1 MEAIDLKVEIA
12 VAAGAALQE
21 GSPEPFQSLDRL
33 LDAVDET
40 RQMQGLADI
49 SGGALSVQPLRPASY
64 YLHGFALARLGR
76 TDEAAKVL
84 GSLCGKLEQEGKWG
98 VLAVLLP
105 KVIDAAPTVDA
116 ARSLAKLGET
126 AGIDKVDPEIL
137 ARTYELYPDEE
148 RLAYLMGEHAAAAG
162 ENEKARDYWAE
173 SLDGFVGLR
182 RYDRLEEALL
192 KVTESD
198 RPEHQRHVLGVLHRL
213 ADQNQ
218 WSRLG
223 TFLEIAVPG
232 VRSAGLMGDLWKRVL
247 HVFPK
252 APEEA
257 GLRKWIRTLAP
268 EAFPAAEGILDLL
281 GRSGILDPQIRI
293 ESSIKQLETLLDFA
307 PGFHI
312 LHASW
317 GIGRVR
323 LNDGDTLVLDFHE
336 TKNHRMKLSLARRAL
351 IVLPPDD
358 LRVLQAEDPEELK
371 RLVRAQPAE
380 IIVRALRSAK
390 GEAST
395 QELRRNLTGQG
406 IISTSGWTSFWK
418 EARAALESDERT
430 DLSQSFRQ
438 VYRLRAEGEEADDLQ
453 PLPIIEPRRGI
464 RPNLNLV
471 RRFLDQH
478 PEESARASRT
488 YTPIL
493 ERWGRDEKSS
503 AEDRMA
509 VHLQLHRWRGE
520 IREDFIGAL
529 NDCLDAAVE
538 MSSFSD
544 SKDQELLAHAAVDS
558 QEHWKKGVLFVLS
571 ARAAAIRDLARVRMR
586 RDPAESRSTLIE
598 LLRDPYDR
606 PQAALAI
613 LDLVLEDPCQPFA
626 PDPWLAALG
635 ATLLVDTA
643 SKEPVR
649 KQALVWLSIAGP
661 LAEKLR
667 TMEPEPGN
675 AERWAVVLRRWRTS
689 ERYLRPILEFLAAT
703 GHSELVGEIRAAH
716 AERTDR
722 ILGAAA
728 SAATT
733 DYRGHIMTR
742 ATYQKFLHE
751 RNQLVWELKY
761 TVAKAIQKAREH
773 GDLRENA
780 EYDAAKAKQSD
791 FAQQISGLSIR
802 LAQAKLIENLQIP
815 SDEVAPGTE
824 ILVEDVVTREKRTI
838 WILGEGDSWLGNNV
852 VSYAAPLGRN
862 LLGKRA
868 GERVSV
874 IGADSVH
881 ELLIRS
887 IARKHPV
894 AEEKPE
900 EIEVTDEDLREIA
913 EGVDEGAA
921 FDRGASRAD
930 SSEGPVGPQTGGMT
944 NPLE

>member
-1 MEAIDLKVEIA
+1 MEAYDLKAEITT
-12 VAAGAALQE
+12 AAAEAFQE

-33 LDAVDET
+33 LDAVEET
-40 RQMQGLADI
+40 RQMQGLAEI
-49 SGGALSVQPLRPASY
+49 SGGALSVQPVQPATY

-76 TDEAAKVL
+76 LEEAAKVL
-84 GSLCGKLEQEGKWG
+84 CSLCGKMEQGGRWDI
-98 VLAVLLP
+98 LALLLP
-105 KVIDAAPTVDA
+105 KVLEAAPSVDA
-116 ARSLAKLGET
+116 ARTLAKLGET
-126 AGIDKVDPEIL
+126 AGIDKVDPESL
-137 ARTYELYPDEE
+137 TRAYGLYPDEE
-148 RLAYLMGEHAAAAG
+148 RLAYLMGERSAASGDLDRAL
-162 ENEKARDYWAE
+162 DYWAE

-192 KVTESD
+192 KVAESNK
-198 RPEHQRHVLGVLHRL
+198 PEHQRHVLGALHRL
-213 ADQNQ
+213 GDQNQ
-218 WSRLG
+218 WGRIG
-223 TFLEIAVPG
+223 TFIDLALPG
-232 VRSAGLMGDLWKRVL
+232 LRGAGLMNDLWRLVL
-247 HVFPK
+247 HFFPK

-281 GRSGILDPQIRI
+281 GRSGILDQQIRT
-293 ESSIKQLETLLDFA
+293 ELSIKQLETLLEFA

-312 LHASW
+312 IHASW

-323 LNDGDTLVLDFHE
+323 LNDGDTLVLDFRE

-351 IVLPPDD
+351 TVLPKDD
-358 LRVLQAEDPEELK
+358 LRVVQAEEPQELK
-371 RLVRAQPAE
+371 RMLRESPGE
-380 IIVRALRSAK
+380 IIVRVLRTSR

-395 QELRRNLTGQG
+395 QDLRRTLVGQG
-406 IISTSGWTSFWK
+406 IIATSSWSSFWK
-418 EARAALESDERT
+418 EARAGLENDYRV
-430 DLSQSFRQ
+430 DLTQSFRQ
-438 VYRLRAEGEEADDLQ
+438 VYRLRTEGDEDDLL

-464 RPNLNLV
+464 RPNLNLI
-471 RRFLDQH
+471 RRFLEQH

-493 ERWGRDEKSS
+493 ERWARDEKTSP
-503 AEDRMA
+503 EDRVA

-520 IREDFIGAL
+520 TREDLVAAL
-529 NDCLDAAVE
+529 DGCLDTSVE

-544 SKDQELLAHAAVDS
+544 SRDQELLAGIALRSPDL
-558 QEHWKKGVLFVLS
+558 WKKGILFVLS
-571 ARAAAIRDLARVRMR
+571 SRDAEIRELARERMGQ
-586 RDPAESRSTLIE
+586 DPEESKSVLIE
-598 LLRDPYDR
+598 LLRDPSER
-606 PQAALAI
+606 PQAALAV
-613 LDLVLEDPCQPFA
+613 LELTLEDPREPFA
-626 PDPWLAALG
+626 PGPWIAALG

-643 SKEPVR
+643 SKEPLR
-649 KQALVWLSIAGP
+649 KQALTWLSVAGP

-675 AERWAVVLRRWRTS
+675 AERWSVVLRRWRSS
-689 ERYLRPILEFLAAT
+689 ERYLRPVLEFLSAT

-728 SAATT
+728 SSAAL
-733 DYRGHIMTR
+733 DYRGHVMTR
-742 ATYQKFLHE
+742 ATYQKLLHE
-751 RNQLVWELKY
+751 RNTLVWELKN

-791 FAQQISGLSIR
+791 FAQQISELSIR
-802 LAQAKLIENLQIP
+802 LAQAKLIENLRIP
-815 SDEVAPGTE
+815 DDEVAPGTE
-824 ILVEDVVTREKRTI
+824 ILVEDVITRDKRSI
-838 WILGEGDSWLGNNV
+838 WILGEGDGWLGDNV

-887 IARKHPV
+887 IVRRHP
-894 AEEKPE
+894 ATEEKPE
-900 EIEVTDEDLREIA
+900 EIEVTEDEIREIS
-913 EGVDEGAA
+913 GIVDGPDVPAGGAA
-921 FDRGASRAD
+921 
-930 SSEGPVGPQTGGMT
+930 
-944 NPLE
+944 PLDGVPGN